1 MNTRF
6 IDPQTGLSAFSADI
20 PQGWTA
26 QGAIIPNNVLD
37 NWVTVTGA
45 ATSADGGKKLLYETM
60 CTYRFVL
67 SDPNQIGA
75 DEPVFLAQA
84 GRLFWRYHKAD
95 EFADEVAAQVA
106 GAGAEVTL
114 QERSTLPGRAGT
126 QWLSSETYQFF
137 LQGDQQNMMRYNAST
152 AGLASM
158 QMQGLELTAALS
170 VYRVPSQMG
179 DRGILVATTV
189 KGLQVYQTNS
199 MIARFGGVPAETYVE
214 WKPTFWTMLTDW
226 PISQEDRDA
235 FMTFVDSADL
245 DPNVMQVS
253 QYYSNQFNMQLDTM
267 KRINDE
273 RWNRV
278 SSFAKQQSEDLDRW
292 RTDNWKR
299 TQESDAARTSF
310 GGVGGAGG
318 ESIDDHVQRMRHEAT
333 MGVNTFEREDGTTYE
348 FSTQAD
354 RVFENDFDP
363 RVHVGTEGSGPDYVP
378 DGWTEGQ
385 RRF

>member
-6 IDPQTGLSAFSADI
+6 IDPQTGLNAFCADI

-26 QGAIIPNNVLD
+26 QGAIIPNNVMD

-67 SDPNQIGA
+67 SNPNQIGA

-95 EFADEVAAQVA
+95 EFADEVAAQIAEA
-106 GAGAEVTL
+106 GQEVVL

-126 QWLSSETYQFF
+126 QWLSPETYQFF

-189 KGLQVYQTNS
+189 KGIQVYQTNS

-267 KRINDE
+267 KRVNDE

-292 RTDNWKR
+292 RADNWNSR
-299 TQESDAARTSF
+299 RESS
-310 GGVGGAGG
+310 GAGG
-318 ESIDDHVQRMRHEAT
+318 ESIDDHVQRMRHESMA
-333 MGVNTFEREDGTTYE
+333 GVNTFEREDGTTYE

-363 RVHVGTEGSGPDYVP
+363 RVQVGTEGPGPDYVP
-378 DGWTEGQ
+378 DGWTEGH
-385 RRF
+385 RKF

>member
-1 MNTRF
+1 MM
-6 IDPQTGLSAFSADI
+6 
-20 PQGWTA
+20 
-26 QGAIIPNNVLD
+26 D

-75 DEPVFLAQA
+75 NEPVFLAQA

-95 EFADEVAAQVA
+95 EFADEVAAQVVEA
-106 GAGAEVTL
+106 GQEVVL

-126 QWLSSETYQFF
+126 QWLSPETYQFF

-189 KGLQVYQTNS
+189 KGIQVYQTNS

-226 PISQEDRDA
+226 PITQEDRDA

-278 SSFAKQQSEDLDRW
+278 SNFAKQQSEDLDRW
-292 RTDNWKR
+292 RADNWKR

-310 GGVGGAGG
+310 GGGFGG
-318 ESIDDHVQRMRHEAT
+318 
-333 MGVNTFEREDGTTYE
+333 
-348 FSTQAD
+348 
-354 RVFENDFDP
+354 
-363 RVHVGTEGSGPDYVP
+363 
-378 DGWTEGQ
+378 
-385 RRF
+385 